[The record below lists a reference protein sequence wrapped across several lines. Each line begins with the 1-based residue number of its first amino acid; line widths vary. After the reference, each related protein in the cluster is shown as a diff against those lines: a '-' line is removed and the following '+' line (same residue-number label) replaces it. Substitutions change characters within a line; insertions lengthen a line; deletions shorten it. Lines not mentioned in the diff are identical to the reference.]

1 MSNILYVRRS
11 EDRGFKN
18 LGWLSAY
25 HSFSFADY
33 YDRNFMGFRD
43 LRVINEDTVAPST
56 GFEPHSHNNM
66 EIITYV
72 LEGVLH
78 HTDSMGNSG
87 IIKPKQFQYMS
98 AGSGVTHSEMN
109 GSKEEKVHLLQI
121 WIKPKN
127 LNTIPKYQDFIPSS
141 VFNSWQLIAGNS
153 SDSPM
158 IINSENSLH
167 HTEIESHKE
176 LSFGLQAGKFYYLHI
191 ISGTVKIHG
200 EIYVGGD
207 AIAFND
213 QGGPLDISA
222 LSKSECI
229 LFELT

>member
-43 LRVINEDTVAPST
+43 LRVINEDTVAPSK

-72 LEGVLH
+72 LEGALH
-78 HTDSMGNSG
+78 HTDSIGNSG

-98 AGSGVTHSEMN
+98 AGSGVTHSEIN

-127 LNTIPKYQDFIPSS
+127 LNTTPKYQDFIPSNILN
-141 VFNSWQLIAGNS
+141 VWQLIAGNS
-153 SDSPM
+153 ADSPI
-158 IINSENSLH
+158 IINSENSLYH
-167 HTEIESHKE
+167 AAIEGLRE
-176 LSFGLQAGKFYYLHI
+176 LSFEFKNGKYYYLHI
-191 ISGTVKIHG
+191 VNGTVKIRD

-213 QGGPLDISA
+213 QGGILDISA
-222 LSKSECI
+222 ISKSECI
-229 LFELT
+229 LFELS